1 MSNAQGA
8 NGAMTEHA
16 TPLQFGLLVF
26 PKVQQLDLTGPY
38 EVFATWP
45 GGRVRLVAKTLE
57 PVIAS
62 TGLVLKPDVSFD
74 DCPQLDVLC
83 IPGGAGVNALMVD
96 EATLAFVRRQAE
108 WARFV
113 PSVC

>member
-1 MSNAQGA
+1 MRERA

-45 GGRVRLVAKTLE
+45 GA
-57 PVIAS
+57 
-62 TGLVLKPDVSFD
+62 
-74 DCPQLDVLC
+74 
-83 IPGGAGVNALMVD
+83 PGAA
-96 EATLAFVRRQAE
+96 RRQDPAI
-108 WARFV
+108 
-113 PSVC
+113 P